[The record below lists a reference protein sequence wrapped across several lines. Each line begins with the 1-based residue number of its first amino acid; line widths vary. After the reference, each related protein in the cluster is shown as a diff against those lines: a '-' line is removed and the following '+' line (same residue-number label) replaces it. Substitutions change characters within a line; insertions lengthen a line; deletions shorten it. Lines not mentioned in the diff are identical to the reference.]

1 MTPFQANALLTLGT
15 TLRQAGY
22 RFMTV
27 TPSTHRRINGRPGN
41 EQARDLRDVFGW
53 SRPFSAAVL
62 PPGMLELMTSAGVL
76 AGEGDALR
84 STVRASTLD
93 DLLLFHSAF
102 PTHDDDAVFFGP
114 DTYRF
119 IGAMQRAFVAD
130 EAGPAPARAID
141 VGCGGGAGALTIAR
155 AFPAADVIGA
165 DVNTAALALARV
177 NARLNGAVDVTVCE
191 SDLFNGVTGEVDL
204 IVSNPPFVVDPA
216 ERRYRH
222 GGGERGAEL
231 SRRIVD
237 EGLARLRPGGRLLL
251 YTGVALSGPDDHFL
265 NSIRAR
271 LEAECASWSYE
282 ELDPDIFGGQLG
294 EPGYEEVE
302 RIAAVWLQ
310 ARKR

>member
-53 SRPFSAAVL
+53 SRPFSAAIL
-62 PPGMLELMTSAGVL
+62 PPGMLELMVSAGVL
-76 AGEGDALR
+76 AGEGNALR

-102 PTHDDDAVFFGP
+102 PTQADDAVFFGP

-119 IGAMQRAFVAD
+119 VGAMRRAFASAD
-130 EAGPAPARAID
+130 PAPMRAVD
-141 VGCGGGAGALTIAR
+141 VGCGSGAGALTVAR

-165 DVNTAALALARV
+165 DVNTAALALSRV
-177 NARLNGAVDVTVCE
+177 NARLNDVATFTACE
-191 SDLFNGVTGEVDL
+191 SDLFAGVEGEVDL
-204 IVSNPPFVVDPA
+204 IVSNPPFVVDPD

-222 GGGERGAEL
+222 GGGDRGAEL
-231 SRRIVD
+231 SRRIVE
-237 EGLARLRPGGRLLL
+237 EGLVRLRPGGRLLL
-251 YTGVALSGPDDHFL
+251 YTGVALSGIDDHFL
-265 NSIRAR
+265 DSIRAR
-271 LEAECASWSYE
+271 LDAECASWSYE

-294 EPGYEEVE
+294 EAGYEDVE

>member
-41 EQARDLRDVFGW
+41 EEARDLRDVFGW
-53 SRPFSAAVL
+53 SRPFSAAIL
-62 PPGMLELMTSAGVL
+62 PPGMLELMASAGVL
-76 AGEGDALR
+76 AGEGNALR
-84 STVRASTLD
+84 SIVRASTLD

-102 PTHDDDAVFFGP
+102 PTQADDAVFFGP

-119 IGAMQRAFVAD
+119 VGAMRRAFASAD
-130 EAGPAPARAID
+130 PAPMRAVD
-141 VGCGGGAGALTIAR
+141 VGCGSGAGALTVAR

-165 DVNTAALALARV
+165 DVNTAALALSRV
-177 NARLNGAVDVTVCE
+177 NARLNDVATFTACE
-191 SDLFNGVTGEVDL
+191 SDLFAGVEGEVDL
-204 IVSNPPFVVDPA
+204 IVSNPPFVVDPD

-222 GGGERGAEL
+222 GGGDRGAEL
-231 SRRIVD
+231 SRRIVE
-237 EGLARLRPGGRLLL
+237 EGLVRLRPGGRLLL
-251 YTGVALSGPDDHFL
+251 YTGVALSGIDDHFL
-265 NSIRAR
+265 DSIRAR
-271 LEAECASWSYE
+271 LDAECASWSYE

-294 EPGYEEVE
+294 EAGYEDVE

>member
-41 EQARDLRDVFGW
+41 EEARDLRDVFGW
-53 SRPFSAAVL
+53 SRPFAAAIL
-62 PPGMLELMTSAGVL
+62 PPGMLELMAAAGVL
-76 AGEGDALR
+76 AGEGNALR

-102 PTHDDDAVFFGP
+102 PTQADDAVFFGP

-119 IGAMQRAFVAD
+119 VGAMRRAFASAD
-130 EAGPAPARAID
+130 PAPMRAVD
-141 VGCGGGAGALTIAR
+141 VGCGSGAGALTVAR

-165 DVNTAALALARV
+165 DVNTAALALSRV
-177 NARLNGAVDVTVCE
+177 NARLNDVATFTACE
-191 SDLFNGVTGEVDL
+191 SDLFAGVEGEVDL
-204 IVSNPPFVVDPA
+204 IVSNPPFVVDPD

-222 GGGERGAEL
+222 GGGDRGAEL
-231 SRRIVD
+231 SRRIVE
-237 EGLARLRPGGRLLL
+237 EGLVRLRPGGRLLL
-251 YTGVALSGPDDHFL
+251 YTGVALSGIDDHFL
-265 NSIRAR
+265 DSIRAR
-271 LEAECASWSYE
+271 LDAECASWSYE

-294 EPGYEEVE
+294 EAGYEDVE

>member
-53 SRPFSAAVL
+53 SRPFAAAIL
-62 PPGMLELMTSAGVL
+62 PPGMLELMAAAGVL
-76 AGEGDALR
+76 AGEGNALR
-84 STVRASTLD
+84 SIVRASTLD

-102 PTHDDDAVFFGP
+102 PTQADDAVFFGP

-119 IGAMQRAFVAD
+119 VGAMRRAFASAD
-130 EAGPAPARAID
+130 PAPMRAVD
-141 VGCGGGAGALTIAR
+141 VGCGSGAGALTVAR

-165 DVNTAALALARV
+165 DVNTAALALSRV
-177 NARLNGAVDVTVCE
+177 NARLNDVATFTACE
-191 SDLFNGVTGEVDL
+191 SDLFAGVEGEVDL
-204 IVSNPPFVVDPA
+204 IVSNPPFVVDPD

-222 GGGERGAEL
+222 GGGDRGAEL
-231 SRRIVD
+231 SRRIVE
-237 EGLARLRPGGRLLL
+237 EGLVRLRPGGRLLL
-251 YTGVALSGPDDHFL
+251 YTGVALSGIDDHFL
-265 NSIRAR
+265 DSIRAR
-271 LEAECASWSYE
+271 LDAECASWSYE

-294 EPGYEEVE
+294 EAGYEDVE

>member
-53 SRPFSAAVL
+53 SRPFSAAIL
-62 PPGMLELMTSAGVL
+62 PPGMLELMASAGVL

-102 PTHDDDAVFFGP
+102 PTQADDAVFFGP

-119 IGAMQRAFVAD
+119 VGAMRRAFASAD
-130 EAGPAPARAID
+130 PAPIRAID
-141 VGCGGGAGALTIAR
+141 VGCGSGAGALTIAR
-155 AFPAADVIGA
+155 AFPAAAVIGA
-165 DVNTAALALARV
+165 DVNTSALALARV
-177 NARLNGAVDVTVCE
+177 NAELNDVTRFTACE
-191 SDLFNGVTGEVDL
+191 SDLFAGVDGEVDL
-204 IVSNPPFVVDPA
+204 IVSNPPFVVDPD

-231 SRRIVD
+231 SRRIVE

-251 YTGVALSGPDDHFL
+251 YTGVALSGVDDHFL
-265 NSIRAR
+265 DSIRAR
-271 LEAECASWSYE
+271 LDAECASWSYE

-294 EPGYEEVE
+294 EAGYEDVE

>member
-53 SRPFSAAVL
+53 SRPFAAAIL
-62 PPGMLELMTSAGVL
+62 PPGMLELMAAAGVL
-76 AGEGDALR
+76 AGEGNALR

-102 PTHDDDAVFFGP
+102 PTQADDAVFFGP

-119 IGAMQRAFVAD
+119 VGAMRRALASAD
-130 EAGPAPARAID
+130 PVPMRAVD
-141 VGCGGGAGALTIAR
+141 VGCGSGAGALTVAR
-155 AFPAADVIGA
+155 AFPAADMIGA
-165 DVNTAALALARV
+165 DVNTAALALSRV
-177 NARLNGAVDVTVCE
+177 NARLNDVATFTACE
-191 SDLFNGVTGEVDL
+191 SDLFAGVEGEVDL
-204 IVSNPPFVVDPA
+204 IVSNPPFVVDPD

-222 GGGERGAEL
+222 GGGDRGAEL
-231 SRRIVD
+231 SRRIVE
-237 EGLARLRPGGRLLL
+237 EGLVRLRPGGRLLL
-251 YTGVALSGPDDHFL
+251 YTGVALSGIDDHFL
-265 NSIRAR
+265 DSIRAR
-271 LEAECASWSYE
+271 LDAECASWSYE

-294 EPGYEEVE
+294 EAGYEDVE